1 MTQRQE
7 FRLPDVGEGLTE
19 AEIVKWHVHPGDTVA
34 DGQTIIEIET
44 AKSVVELPS
53 PYHGVVTELLVEE
66 GATVDVGTPIIV
78 VGDPD
83 AAPDDDAPA
92 QGDAEPSDAG
102 PAPGAS
108 DESARDGA
116 EPEKREPVLVGYGV
130 KAGATKRR
138 ARRTPV
144 DTGAGAQHVAPAAP
158 VPDPAAPAPAPDG
171 RSVVVLAKPPVRKL
185 ALESV
190 GEDLARLCLDGAAMT
205 LGSRTQ
211 CCLGPCGQAANQ
223 DLFHTNHL
231 RYRLNDIIG
240 RSTIATL
247 ARGR

>member
-185 ALESV
+185 ARDLGV
-190 GEDLARLCLDGAAMT
+190 DLAALHGT
-205 LGSRTQ
+205 GPNGTISRADV
-211 CCLGPCGQAANQ
+211 QAAA
-223 DLFHTNHL
+223 
-231 RYRLNDIIG
+231 G
-240 RSTIATL
+240 SASTP
-247 ARGR
+247 RPRW